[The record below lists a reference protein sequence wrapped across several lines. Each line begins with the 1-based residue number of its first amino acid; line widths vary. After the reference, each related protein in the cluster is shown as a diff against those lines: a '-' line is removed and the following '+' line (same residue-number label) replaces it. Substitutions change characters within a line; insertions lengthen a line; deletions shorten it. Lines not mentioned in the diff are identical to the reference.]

1 MINKVPS
8 AMLDNW
14 RITIK
19 ELSGEF
25 IWFSTD
31 HSDRRF
37 GHVMCLSE
45 ICPKT
50 ADSRDVHFSSQKFA
64 ALC

>member
-1 MINKVPS
+1 MIDKVPS

-14 RITIK
+14 KITIR
-19 ELSGEF
+19 ELSSEF

-31 HSDRRF
+31 RSDRKF
-37 GHVMCLSE
+37 GHEMCLSE

-50 ADSRDVHFSSQKFA
+50 ADS
-64 ALC
+64 